1 MGFSRQENWSW
12 LPCPPPGDLPDPGIK
27 TLSYL
32 MSPALAGG
40 FSTASATWEAHEVL
54 YSMYIKISLNPE
66 KKGGGGNTVKGQ
78 VM

>member
-1 MGFSRQENWSW
+1 
-12 LPCPPPGDLPDPGIK
+12 
-27 TLSYL
+27 

-40 FSTASATWEAHEVL
+40 FSTASATWEAHEAL